1 MRNVAEKERNVAEKE
16 RNVAEKDVL
25 ALVAEWREIESK
37 VGGCEHSQAAYAV
50 KVRSLVGECDDF
62 RVFFWNTLGVRSSS
76 RIEKF
81 RRMARAVS
89 LVPDVKVW
97 RAVGWEGVREIV
109 RIEDST
115 RRTLACS
122 RLVAERAKGGMKVGV
137 WSVEK
142 ILADVAPEIFL
153 PRPAEPETPKDRAQ
167 TRMAADAQSD
177 AHQQAREAKDAHQ
190 QAREALVVASNVT
203 VERERDVLR
212 AALRRIVEGSPI
224 FLGLL
229 NDEEKKAAGLTTTTG
244 KKNRRTA

>member
-1 MRNVAEKERNVAEKE
+1 M

-25 ALVAEWREIESK
+25 ALVARWREVESK

-50 KVRSLVGECDDF
+50 EVRAHFGEHRF
-62 RVFFWNTLGVRSSS
+62 RAFFWETLGERSSS

-81 RRMARAVS
+81 RRMARAVG

-122 RLVAERAKGGMKVGV
+122 RLVAERAKGNMKVGGR
-137 WSVEK
+137 SVEK

-190 QAREALVVASNVT
+190 QAREALVVALNVT

-229 NDEEKKAAGLTTTTG
+229 NDEEKRAAGLTTTTTTTTTG